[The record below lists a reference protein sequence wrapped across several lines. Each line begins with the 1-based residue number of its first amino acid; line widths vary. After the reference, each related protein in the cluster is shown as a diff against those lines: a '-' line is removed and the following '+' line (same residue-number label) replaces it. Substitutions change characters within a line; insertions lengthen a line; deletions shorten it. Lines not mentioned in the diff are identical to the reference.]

1 MHVDRP
7 RRRILCW
14 SLPSDRGHCDF
25 GDRPKQTYQSA
36 ATRDVRQ
43 LMLLM
48 DKDGSGTVSKQE
60 FMDFMSQTF
69 DRLDVDHSRQ
79 LVARRVAP
87 LDEAGLDDGA
97 ACGTRPCALTG
108 SAASVA
114 ARWLCGRSIG
124 VGPDAC
130 RRVAAAT
137 PRSR

>member
-79 LVARRVAP
+79 LERDELRR
-87 LDEAGLDDGA
+87 L
-97 ACGTRPCALTG
+97 TRPDWMTG
-108 SAASVA
+108 PPAAP
-114 ARWLCGRSIG
+114 
-124 VGPDAC
+124 GPAH
-130 RRVAAAT
+130 
-137 PRSR
+137 